1 MHKTDTCSKV
11 SLSSSDF
18 KSIKYCLCCP
28 MCSCSKAINHW
39 WCKEQKFCEP
49 CKLIVRRLCV
59 TLMDPATL
67 KGTKPEKKSLE
78 GQEDDCFSYT
88 INYILFTLKGEAAWG
103 FRFPC
108 PLPCRGTAV
117 NFWRLFI
124 GLAGLHL
131 FSFLFSNLRFL
142 SYHFPSC
149 GWRFI
154 FAWLVFFCFV
164 FVFCFVFYFAES
176 WWLVGWWMNLLFS
189 GALLVSEGSQLVDP
203 QKTVCSC
210 PAQVD
215 QCSLVANWEK
225 TTPHI

>member
-1 MHKTDTCSKV
+1 MR
-11 SLSSSDF
+11 
-18 KSIKYCLCCP
+18 
-28 MCSCSKAINHW
+28 SCSKAINQW

-78 GQEDDCFSYT
+78 GQEDDRFSYT

-108 PLPCRGTAV
+108 PLPCRGAAV

-131 FSFLFSNLRFL
+131 FSFLFSNLHFL

-149 GWRFI
+149 GWRSI

-164 FVFCFVFYFAES
+164 FVFCFGLVFFTLLRAGACLGDEWTCPLFRSTIGEQGES
-176 WWLVGWWMNLLFS
+176 ARGPTK
-189 GALLVSEGSQLVDP
+189 D
-203 QKTVCSC
+203 
-210 PAQVD
+210 
-215 QCSLVANWEK
+215 SL
-225 TTPHI
+225 